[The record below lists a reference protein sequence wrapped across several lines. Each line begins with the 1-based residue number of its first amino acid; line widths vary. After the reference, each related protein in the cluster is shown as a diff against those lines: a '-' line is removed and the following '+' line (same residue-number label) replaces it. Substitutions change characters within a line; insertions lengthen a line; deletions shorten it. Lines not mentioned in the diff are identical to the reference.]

1 MCCFFIIF
9 FIYSVIGYVAEVISC
24 SLIEKKL
31 VLNRGYLI
39 GPYIP
44 IYGFGSILMIISL
57 GKYKNDLVVLF
68 VMSML
73 ICSLLEYFTSLIM
86 EKIFKLRWWDY
97 SNKKYNINGRVCL
110 ENGVLFGLG
119 GVLVMKILNPVV
131 TTLVYQAPSVLI
143 IILGI
148 VLFII
153 FFIDFVESTYILF
166 RLKINIKKYTNKD
179 ATRAIKKEVIKSIH
193 KNTTLTSRLINAFP
207 GLNYTANKRF
217 ADLKEKIDKAKKDRK
232 KYKQKNKKK
241 KKVK

>member
-1 MCCFFIIF
+1 MCCFFII